1 MTKKNAFA
9 KHLGE
14 FLLGLVKVCVFMALM
29 TGTVVVSAFVTMQG
43 TFVILDKYGFRGIVT
58 ELIIVVMALVL
69 ASETFQDKREQ
80 NKAQRTRN
88 EAQTESDQQGSKD
101 EKETYERCTSD
112 KARSVEVCSS

>member
-29 TGTVVVSAFVTMQG
+29 TGTVVVSTFVTMQG
-43 TFVILDKYGFRGIVT
+43 TFVILDKYGFRGIVI
-58 ELIIVVMALVL
+58 ELIIVVIALVL

-80 NKAQRTRN
+80 NKAQRIRN
-88 EAQTESDQQGSKD
+88 AVQAEIDRRALEN
-101 EKETYERCTSD
+101 KETNRD
-112 KARSVEVCSS
+112 